1 MAKGKNDEEKAGG
14 KLLSA
19 VLIFMIII
27 VWLAAMVILIK
38 LDVGHF
44 RSRILRPV
52 LKDVPVIN
60 MILPAASDDE
70 AANETS
76 LPYKNLA
83 EALAQI
89 DALNATVAA
98 DQEKIQSMTEQIQE
112 KDNEIVRLKGFE
124 DDQER
129 FVQLKNEF
137 YNEVVYGNSAPD
149 ADTYIKWYESIDP
162 DAAEEIYRQVVAQQQ
177 ASSEIKDLATTYAE
191 MEPASAAKILETM
204 KGDLDTVTKI
214 MQEMAS
220 SDRAEIMAEMD
231 PDFAANITKKLM
243 P

>member
-44 RSRILRPV
+44 GSRILRPV

-98 DQEKIQSMTEQIQE
+98 DQEKIQNMTEQIQE

-177 ASSEIKDLATTYAE
+177 ASSKIKDLATTYAE

>member
-44 RSRILRPV
+44 GSRILRPV

-98 DQEKIQSMTEQIQE
+98 DQEKIQKMTEQIQE

-129 FVQLKNEF
+129 FVQLKNEYF
-137 YNEVVYGNSAPD
+137 NEVVYGNSAPD

-162 DAAEEIYRQVVAQQQ
+162 DRQVVAQQQ

>member
-27 VWLAAMVILIK
+27 VWLAAMVILII

-44 RSRILRPV
+44 GSRILRPV

-98 DQEKIQSMTEQIQE
+98 DQEKIQNMTEQIQE

>member
-44 RSRILRPV
+44 GSRILRPV

-137 YNEVVYGNSAPD
+137 YDEVVYGNSAPD

>member
-44 RSRILRPV
+44 GSRILRPV

-149 ADTYIKWYESIDP
+149 ADTYIKWYEAIDP
-162 DAAEEIYRQVVAQQQ
+162 DAAEEIYRQVVAQQE

>member
-1 MAKGKNDEEKAGG
+1 M
-14 KLLSA
+14 
-19 VLIFMIII
+19 
-27 VWLAAMVILIK
+27 WLAAMVILIK

-44 RSRILRPV
+44 GSRILRPV

-112 KDNEIVRLKGFE
+112 KGLKMIRS
-124 DDQER
+124 D
-129 FVQLKNEF
+129 L
-137 YNEVVYGNSAPD
+137 YN
-149 ADTYIKWYESIDP
+149 
-162 DAAEEIYRQVVAQQQ
+162 
-177 ASSEIKDLATTYAE
+177 
-191 MEPASAAKILETM
+191 
-204 KGDLDTVTKI
+204 
-214 MQEMAS
+214 
-220 SDRAEIMAEMD
+220 
-231 PDFAANITKKLM
+231 
-243 P
+243 

>member
-44 RSRILRPV
+44 GSRILRPV

-89 DALNATVAA
+89 DALDATVAA
-98 DQEKIQSMTEQIQE
+98 DQEKIQNMTEQIQE

>member
-27 VWLAAMVILIK
+27 VWLAALVILIK

-44 RSRILRPV
+44 GSRILRPV

-162 DAAEEIYRQVVAQQQ
+162 DAAEEIYRQVVAQQE

>member
-44 RSRILRPV
+44 GSRILRPV

-98 DQEKIQSMTEQIQE
+98 DQEKIQNMTEQIQE

-137 YNEVVYGNSAPD
+137 YNEVVYGNSALD

-162 DAAEEIYRQVVAQQQ
+162 DAAEEIYRQVVAQQE

>member
-14 KLLSA
+14 KLLSV

-44 RSRILRPV
+44 GSRILRPV

>member
-1 MAKGKNDEEKAGG
+1 MAKVKNDEEKAGE

-27 VWLAAMVILIK
+27 VWLAAMIVLIK

-44 RSRILRPV
+44 GSRILRPV
-52 LKDVPVIN
+52 LKDVPVVN
-60 MILPAASDDE
+60 MILPAATDDE

-83 EALAQI
+83 DALAQI
-89 DALNATVAA
+89 ELLNATVET
-98 DQEKIQSMTEQIQE
+98 DQEKIQTMTEQLQE
-112 KDNEIVRLKGFE
+112 KDNEIARLKAFE
-124 DDQER
+124 EDQER
-129 FVQLKNEF
+129 FSELKNEF

-149 ADTYIKWYESIDP
+149 ADTYIEWYESIDA
-162 DAAEEIYRQVVAQQQ
+162 DAAEEIYRQVVAKEA
-177 ASSEIKDLATTYAE
+177 ASSEIKELATTYAE
-191 MEPASAAKILETM
+191 MEPAAAAKILETM
-204 KGDLDTVTKI
+204 SGNLDTVTKI
-214 MQEMAS
+214 MKEMSS
-220 SDRAEIMAEMD
+220 SDRAEIMAQMD

>member
-44 RSRILRPV
+44 GSRILRPV

-98 DQEKIQSMTEQIQE
+98 DQEKIQNMTEQIQE

-162 DAAEEIYRQVVAQQQ
+162 DAAEEIYRQVVAQQE

-204 KGDLDTVTKI
+204 KGDLDTVAKI

>member
-44 RSRILRPV
+44 GSRILRPV

-98 DQEKIQSMTEQIQE
+98 DQEKIQSITEQIQE

>member
-1 MAKGKNDEEKAGG
+1 M
-14 KLLSA
+14 
-19 VLIFMIII
+19 
-27 VWLAAMVILIK
+27 ILIK

-44 RSRILRPV
+44 GSRILRPV

-98 DQEKIQSMTEQIQE
+98 DQEKIQNMTEQIQE

-162 DAAEEIYRQVVAQQQ
+162 DAAEEIYRQVVAQQE

>member
-44 RSRILRPV
+44 GSRILRPV

-89 DALNATVAA
+89 DDLNATVAA
-98 DQEKIQSMTEQIQE
+98 DQEKIQNMTEQIQE

>member
-44 RSRILRPV
+44 GSRILRPV

-162 DAAEEIYRQVVAQQQ
+162 DTAEEIYRQVVAQQQ

>member
-19 VLIFMIII
+19 VLIFMIIV

-44 RSRILRPV
+44 GSRILRPV

-98 DQEKIQSMTEQIQE
+98 DQEKIQNMTEQIQE